1 MKINRL
7 ILVIILACFGT
18 LTVSGIAFSI
28 SLVKNDN
35 LKEDFTTTEGVQSE
49 ELTELDT
56 ISITTVEIICDCNDD
71 SCSPQPE
78 PQIEF
83 KPEPKPVP
91 KPVRGLW

>member
-7 ILVIILACFGT
+7 ILVTVLSCFST

-28 SLVKNDN
+28 GLVKNDN
-35 LKEDFTTTEGVQSE
+35 LNQDFMNTDK
-49 ELTELDT
+49 LTELDT
-56 ISITTVEIICDCNDD
+56 ISMTTVEIICDCNDD

-83 KPEPKPVP
+83 KPEPKPV
-91 KPVRGLW
+91 RGLW